1 VRKKKIKMLITKSDY
16 IKYSAEIEKIEMQ
29 MEILS
34 SHNPIEATQIT
45 LLQIRLDELL
55 LEIKKPKLR
64 VL

>member
-1 VRKKKIKMLITKSDY
+1 MLITKSDY
-16 IKYSAEIEKIEMQ
+16 IKYSAEIEKIEMK

-34 SHNPIEATQIT
+34 SHNPIEATQIM